1 MLGGRDVC
9 ARIYDLKF
17 YRRRRRDPLNR
28 LFRNLQTITQQD
40 HSLSGCVSESIK
52 EVSIDEHEVSVR
64 QRGC

>member
-28 LFRNLQTITQQD
+28 LFRNLHTITQQN
-40 HSLSGCVSESIK
+40 HYKWMRIG
-52 EVSIDEHEVSVR
+52 EHKGGIYR
-64 QRGC
+64 RT